1 MLCRFEH
8 SIFQSAD
15 GYCVF
20 SYQTN
25 DKAVPEEALN
35 RTFYQSGRH
44 ITAVGYHLPATD
56 SIEVDLHGKWKKSKY
71 GLQLEV
77 SSFNEIK
84 PADANGIV
92 AYLSSGLVKGIG
104 PETARAIVARFGKDT
119 LRVIEEEPDQIGR
132 ASCRERV

>member
-8 SIFQSAD
+8 AIFQSTD

-35 RTFYQSGRH
+35 KTFYQSGRH

-56 SIEVDLHGKWKKSKY
+56 SIEVDLQGEWKKSKY
-71 GLQLEV
+71 GLQLSVAAFEEV
-77 SSFNEIK
+77 RPTDISVVMSSNT
-84 PADANGIV
+84 N
-92 AYLSSGLVKGIG
+92 SSATR
-104 PETARAIVARFGKDT
+104 PPNDT
-119 LRVIEEEPDQIGR
+119 II
-132 ASCRERV
+132 S

>member
-8 SIFQSAD
+8 SIFQSQD

-92 AYLSSGLVKGIG
+92 AYVSLSFASSTIG
-104 PETARAIVARFGKDT
+104 MSTSIKV
-119 LRVIEEEPDQIGR
+119 
-132 ASCRERV
+132 